1 MTFLANHRQLLSGN
15 NNLIVPKTNI
25 HNFWMQK
32 ALEEAEKSLSK
43 NEVPVGAVIVFDGEI
58 IGRGHNQPI
67 LKKDPTSH
75 AEIEAIRTASEAI
88 NNYRLKGA
96 DLYVTLEPC
105 AMCYGAIVHSRISNI
120 FFGASDQKSG
130 VCGSCEDLSEK
141 KYFNH
146 KPHITGKIMNKECS
160 KILKDFFK
168 ARRP

>member
-1 MTFLANHRQLLSGN
+1 MEKNS
-15 NNLIVPKTNI
+15 K

-32 ALEEAEKSLSK
+32 ALEEAQKSLSK
-43 NEVPVGAVIVFDGEI
+43 NEVPVGAVIVLDGKI

-75 AEIEAIRTASEAI
+75 AEIEAIRNASEEI
-88 NNYRLKGA
+88 KNYRLKGA

-105 AMCYGAIVHSRISNI
+105 TMCYGAIVHSRISNI

-146 KPHITGKIMNKECS
+146 KPYITGKIMNKECS

-168 ARRP
+168 AKRS

>member
-1 MTFLANHRQLLSGN
+1 MLQLSGSN
-15 NNLIVPKTNI
+15 SSSMSEINV

-32 ALEEAEKSLSK
+32 ALEEAKKSLSK

-75 AEIEAIRTASEAI
+75 AEIEAIRNASEAI
-88 NNYRLKGA
+88 KNYRLKGA

-105 AMCYGAIVHSRISNI
+105 AMCFGAIVHARISNI
-120 FFGASDQKSG
+120 FFGAGDQKSG
-130 VCGSCEDLSEK
+130 VCGSCEDLSDN

-146 KPHITGKIMNKECS
+146 KPHITGHIMANECS

-168 ARRP
+168 VRRS

>member
-1 MTFLANHRQLLSGN
+1 MNEN
-15 NNLIVPKTNI
+15 KTR
-25 HNFWMQK
+25 NFWMQR

-43 NEVPVGAVIVFDGEI
+43 NEVPVGAVIVLDGEI
-58 IGRGHNQPI
+58 IGSGHNQPI

-88 NNYRLKGA
+88 KNYRLKGA

-146 KPHITGKIMNKECS
+146 KPHITGHVMANECS
-160 KILKDFFK
+160 KILTDFFK
-168 ARRP
+168 AKRS

>member
-1 MTFLANHRQLLSGN
+1 MLDFLPVSLLSGN
-15 NNLIVPKTNI
+15 NNPPMSGKNI

-32 ALEEAEKSLSK
+32 ALEEAEKSLLK
-43 NEVPVGAVIVFDGEI
+43 NEVPVGAVIILDGEI
-58 IGRGHNQPI
+58 IGKGLNQPI

-75 AEIEAIRTASEAI
+75 AEIEAIRNASVEI
-88 NNYRLKGA
+88 ENYRLNGA

-105 AMCYGAIVHSRISNI
+105 AMCFGAIVHSRISNI

-130 VCGSCEDLSEK
+130 VCGSCENLSEK

-146 KPHITGKIMNKECS
+146 RPQITGQILANECS

-168 ARRP
+168 EKRI

>member
-1 MTFLANHRQLLSGN
+1 MEKNS
-15 NNLIVPKTNI
+15 K
-25 HNFWMQK
+25 HNCWMQK
-32 ALEEAEKSLSK
+32 ALEEAQKSLSK
-43 NEVPVGAVIVFDGEI
+43 NEVPVGAVIVLDGKI

-75 AEIEAIRTASEAI
+75 AEIEAIRNASEEI
-88 NNYRLKGA
+88 KNYRLKGA

-105 AMCYGAIVHSRISNI
+105 TMCYGAIVHSRISNI

-146 KPHITGKIMNKECS
+146 KPYITGKIMNKECS
-160 KILKDFFK
+160 KIIKDFFK
-168 ARRP
+168 AKRS

>member
-1 MTFLANHRQLLSGN
+1 MSNYP
-15 NNLIVPKTNI
+15 IVTETNM

-32 ALEEAEKSLSK
+32 ALEEAKKSLSK
-43 NEVPVGAVIVFDGEI
+43 NEVPVGAVIVLDGKI

-75 AEIEAIRTASEAI
+75 AEIEAIRNASEEI
-88 NNYRLKGA
+88 KNYRLKGA

-105 AMCYGAIVHSRISNI
+105 TMCYGAIVHSRISNI

-130 VCGSCEDLSEK
+130 VCGSCEDLSK
-141 KYFNH
+141 KRYFNH
-146 KPHITGKIMNKECS
+146 KPHITGQIMNKESS

-168 ARRP
+168 AKRP

>member
-1 MTFLANHRQLLSGN
+1 MKRLNYNRHE
-15 NNLIVPKTNI
+15 K
-25 HNFWMQK
+25 WMLH
-32 ALEEAEKSLSK
+32 AINEAEKSMNL
-43 NEVPVGAVIVFDGEI
+43 NEVPVGAIIVLNDEI

-75 AEIEAIRTASEAI
+75 AEIEAIRNASEKI
-88 NNYRLKGA
+88 KNYRLKGA

-105 AMCYGAIVHSRISNI
+105 TMCYGAIVHSRISNI

-146 KPHITGKIMNKECS
+146 KPHITGQIMNKECS

-168 ARRP
+168 AKRS

>member
-1 MTFLANHRQLLSGN
+1 MSNT
-15 NNLIVPKTNI
+15 IM

-43 NEVPVGAVIVFDGEI
+43 NEVPVGAVIVLGGEI

-67 LKKDPTSH
+67 SKRDPTSH
-75 AEIEAIRTASEAI
+75 AEIEAIRNASEEI
-88 NNYRLKGA
+88 KNYRLKGA

-105 AMCYGAIVHSRISNI
+105 AMCFGAIVHSRISNI
-120 FFGASDQKSG
+120 FFGAGDQKSG

-146 KPHITGKIMNKECS
+146 KPYITGHIMAKECS

-168 ARRP
+168 AKRS

>member
-1 MTFLANHRQLLSGN
+1 MEKNR
-15 NNLIVPKTNI
+15 K

-32 ALEEAEKSLSK
+32 ALEEAQKSLSK
-43 NEVPVGAVIVFDGEI
+43 NEVPVGAVIVLDGKI

-75 AEIEAIRTASEAI
+75 AEIEAIRNASEEI
-88 NNYRLKGA
+88 KNYRLKGA

-105 AMCYGAIVHSRISNI
+105 TMCYGAIVHSRISNI

-146 KPHITGKIMNKECS
+146 KPYITGKIMNKECS

-168 ARRP
+168 AKRS

>member
-1 MTFLANHRQLLSGN
+1 MSKIN
-15 NNLIVPKTNI
+15 V

-32 ALEEAEKSLSK
+32 ALEEAEKSLLK
-43 NEVPVGAVIVFDGEI
+43 NEVPVGAVVVLGGKI
-58 IGRGHNQPI
+58 IGKGHNQPI

-75 AEIEAIRTASEAI
+75 AEIEAIRNASEVSK
-88 NNYRLKGA
+88 NYRLKGA

-146 KPHITGKIMNKECS
+146 KPHILGQIMTNECS

-168 ARRP
+168 AKRS

>member
-1 MTFLANHRQLLSGN
+1 M
-15 NNLIVPKTNI
+15 

-43 NEVPVGAVIVFDGEI
+43 NEVPVGAVIVLGGEI

-67 LKKDPTSH
+67 SKRDPTSH
-75 AEIEAIRTASEAI
+75 AEIEAIRNASEEI
-88 NNYRLKGA
+88 KNYRLKGA

-105 AMCYGAIVHSRISNI
+105 AMCFGAIVHSRISNI
-120 FFGASDQKSG
+120 FFGAGDQKSG
-130 VCGSCEDLSEK
+130 VCGSCEDLSKK

-146 KPHITGKIMNKECS
+146 KPQISGEIMADECS

-168 ARRP
+168 TKRS

>member
-1 MTFLANHRQLLSGN
+1 
-15 NNLIVPKTNI
+15 
-25 HNFWMQK
+25 MQK

-43 NEVPVGAVIVFDGEI
+43 NEVPVGAVIILDGVI

-67 LKKDPTSH
+67 LKTDPTSH
-75 AEIEAIRTASEAI
+75 AEIEAIRNASEKMK
-88 NNYRLKGA
+88 NYRLNGA

-105 AMCYGAIVHSRISNI
+105 AMCFGAIIHSRISNI

-146 KPHITGKIMNKECS
+146 KPHIIGQIMANECS
-160 KILKDFFK
+160 KILKDFFIAK
-168 ARRP
+168 RS

>member
-1 MTFLANHRQLLSGN
+1 MC
-15 NNLIVPKTNI
+15 KTKI
-25 HNFWMQK
+25 HKFWMQK
-32 ALEEAEKSLSK
+32 ALEEAEKSLLK
-43 NEVPVGAVIVFDGEI
+43 NEVPVGAVIVFEGEI

-75 AEIEAIRTASEAI
+75 AEIEAIRNASEKI
-88 NNYRLKGA
+88 KNYRLKGA

-105 AMCYGAIVHSRISNI
+105 AMCFGAIVHSRISNI
-120 FFGASDQKSG
+120 FYGADDQKSG

-146 KPHITGKIMNKECS
+146 KPYITGHIMAKECS

-168 ARRP
+168 AKRS